1 MGLPRAIVSRFVMK
15 PLILALSP
23 AIAARAALLACFALS
38 VSAVPASAL
47 FGFGKKKDED
57 EIVYSTDPADKL
69 YNQGLFYL
77 NEGDFKKADAK
88 FKEVDQQH
96 PYTEW
101 ARKANMMEVY
111 SKYKQGEYDEA
122 ASAGKRYVS
131 LHPASADAAYAQ
143 YLVGMSYYNQ
153 IQDVSRDQRRTTE
166 ALTAL
171 EEVVRKYPDSEYAQP
186 SRDRIQVARD
196 QLAGKEME
204 IGRFYLKERNYI
216 GAVNRFK
223 VVVTQYQTTRHVEEA
238 LARVAEAYL
247 SMGIVNEAQTAA
259 AVLGHNFPQ
268 SEWYKDTY
276 ALIQSKGLTP
286 REDGGSWISK
296 AFKGIVG

>member
-1 MGLPRAIVSRFVMK
+1 MTPWIKASLPAM
-15 PLILALSP
+15 PLRLAILAL
-23 AIAARAALLACFALS
+23 FALS
-38 VSAVPASAL
+38 VTAAPASAF
-47 FGFGKKKDED
+47 FGPFKKKSDDED
-57 EIVYSTDPADKL
+57 TIVYSTDPPDKI
-69 YNQGLFYL
+69 Y
-77 NEGDFKKADAK
+77 NEGLYYLDKKDFKKADAK

-101 ARKANMMEVY
+101 ARKANMMAVY
-111 SKYKQGEYDEA
+111 SKYKQGEYDDAATEA
-122 ASAGKRYVS
+122 KRYIA

-153 IQDVSRDQRRTTE
+153 IQDVTRDQRRTE
-166 ALTAL
+166 QALSEL
-171 EEVVRKYPDSEYAQP
+171 EQVVRKYPDSEYADQA
-186 SRDRIQVARD
+186 RQRMQVARD
-196 QLAGKEME
+196 QLAAKEME
-204 IGRFYLKERNYI
+204 IGRFYLKDRNFI

-238 LARVAEAYL
+238 LARVAECYMA
-247 SMGIVNEAQTAA
+247 MGIVNEAQTAA

-268 SEWYKDTY
+268 SSWYKDTF
-276 ALIQSKGLTP
+276 ALIQSKGLAP